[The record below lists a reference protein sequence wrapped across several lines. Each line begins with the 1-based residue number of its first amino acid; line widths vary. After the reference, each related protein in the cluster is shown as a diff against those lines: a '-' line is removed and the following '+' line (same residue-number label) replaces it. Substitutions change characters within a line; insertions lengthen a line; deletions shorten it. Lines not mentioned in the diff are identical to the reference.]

1 MLILLLIAMSDFI
14 LQTTVVAVLPNQAS
28 RQVTFTFHVDS
39 IAQELDETVRLRLTV
54 SQSVLNRFDVQ
65 FDNSVFFLDT
75 TDLVIVDSDSKCH
88 LWGIIRPGSCQYIQ
102 ITSSSCALSP

>member
-39 IAQELDETVRLRLTV
+39 IAQELDETVRLRL
-54 SQSVLNRFDVQ
+54 QCLN
-65 FDNSVFFLDT
+65 
-75 TDLVIVDSDSKCH
+75 
-88 LWGIIRPGSCQYIQ
+88 QYIIDLMYSLTTLCSFLTQ
-102 ITSSSCALSP
+102 QTLLLWIVK